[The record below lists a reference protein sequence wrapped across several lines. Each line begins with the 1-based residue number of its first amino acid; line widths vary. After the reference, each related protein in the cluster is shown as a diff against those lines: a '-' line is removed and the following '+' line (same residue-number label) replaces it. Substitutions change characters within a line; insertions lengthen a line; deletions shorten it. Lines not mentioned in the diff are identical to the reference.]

1 MKLEESVENIREK
14 ITNTLNKSLS
24 IMGLSA
30 NEQLSINKLDP
41 GLQIERKR
49 MADILENLKEETGN
63 YSSARDKL
71 LEELSFTLFN
81 RIAGIKVIEANQ
93 LQPEV
98 ITCRASHAGCSFGH
112 RVWLEQNLDKGS
124 LPLEGLREYIR
135 YAFNQLSDKI
145 QLYSSD
151 YLYDLLPELYD
162 LKEIINEFNK
172 IEEENWQSDDI
183 MGWLYESYNRK
194 KRESFKNSKEKIEY
208 NWVSVTS
215 QIYTPRWVVEFIL
228 NNSLGKFWMEMHP
241 DSKLKEN
248 YDIANIPDKS
258 IVKTKPV
265 TEIKVIDPAVGSGNF
280 LLYAFDLFYE
290 MYIEEGKHAKEDVPQ
305 LIIEN
310 NLYGIDLDDRAV
322 QIAQLGLY
330 VKALKK
336 NNNINITNMNIVSS
350 DFYLPE
356 YKEVK
361 SLFYELIKNDDT
373 ITLLEDI
380 WEDLRMAYKFGSLI
394 RIEEKIEYIT
404 NTLKSPGQEILWGN
418 NALTF
423 WDDWKS
429 KVFRKI
435 IEALQ
440 KYSKNNN

>member
-14 ITNTLNKSLS
+14 ITNAFDKNLS
-24 IMGLSA
+24 KMGLFP
-30 NEQLSINKLDP
+30 NKQLSIDKLDP
-41 GLQIERKR
+41 ELQIERKK
-49 MADILENLKEETGN
+49 MADILNNLEEETGN
-63 YSSARDKL
+63 YSLARDKL

-98 ITCRASHAGCSFGH
+98 ITCRASHAGRSFGH
-112 RVWLEQNLDKGS
+112 KVWLEQNPYKGS
-124 LPLEGLREYIR
+124 LPLEGLRKYTR

-172 IEEENWQSDDI
+172 IDEKYWQSDDI

-194 KRESFKNSKEKIEY
+194 KRESFKNRDEKIEY

-228 NNSLGKFWMEMHP
+228 NNSLGKLWMEMHP
-241 DSKLKEN
+241 DSRLKEHH
-248 YDIANIPDKS
+248 DIANAPEKS
-258 IVKTKPV
+258 TIKPKPV

-280 LLYAFDLFYE
+280 LLYAFDLFYK
-290 MYIEEGKHAKEDVPQ
+290 MYEEEKYNKDDIPQ

-330 VKALKK
+330 IKALKK
-336 NNNINITNMNIVSS
+336 KKNINISNMNIVSS

-356 YKEVK
+356 YTTV
-361 SLFYELIKNDDT
+361 
-373 ITLLEDI
+373 
-380 WEDLRMAYKFGSLI
+380 
-394 RIEEKIEYIT
+394 
-404 NTLKSPGQEILWGN
+404 
-418 NALTF
+418 
-423 WDDWKS
+423 
-429 KVFRKI
+429 
-435 IEALQ
+435 
-440 KYSKNNN
+440 

>member
-1 MKLEESVENIREK
+1 
-14 ITNTLNKSLS
+14 
-24 IMGLSA
+24 
-30 NEQLSINKLDP
+30 
-41 GLQIERKR
+41 
-49 MADILENLKEETGN
+49 
-63 YSSARDKL
+63 
-71 LEELSFTLFN
+71 
-81 RIAGIKVIEANQ
+81 
-93 LQPEV
+93 
-98 ITCRASHAGCSFGH
+98 
-112 RVWLEQNLDKGS
+112 
-124 LPLEGLREYIR
+124 
-135 YAFNQLSDKI
+135 
-145 QLYSSD
+145 
-151 YLYDLLPELYD
+151 
-162 LKEIINEFNK
+162 
-172 IEEENWQSDDI
+172 

-208 NWVSVTS
+208 NSVSVTS

-336 NNNINITNMNIVSS
+336 NNNIASLFNVVEKNRGRIHIVSTLHPAGEQLQNFGGIIS
-350 DFYLPE
+350 LLR
-356 YKEVK
+356 YK
-361 SLFYELIKNDDT
+361 
-373 ITLLEDI
+373 
-380 WEDLRMAYKFGSLI
+380 A
-394 RIEEKIEYIT
+394 
-404 NTLKSPGQEILWGN
+404 Q
-418 NALTF
+418 
-423 WDDWKS
+423 
-429 KVFRKI
+429 
-435 IEALQ
+435 
-440 KYSKNNN
+440 